1 MDYLPPSQNS
11 KFIMASFLKQRL
23 TVVKNSIISHEIN
36 TLVLQK
42 NRTVLREI

>member
-1 MDYLPPSQNS
+1 MDYLPPFQNS

-23 TVVKNSIISHEIN
+23 TVVKNSISREIN